1 MPWRGFVQ
9 DSFDGLEIGGRIPPH
24 RLPHHNFDVNERI
37 FRCAHTSK
45 YDISVWRFWDYEVTS
60 GHGAVLSDIGDNCPL
75 LGSFGF
81 TLQTVALSFSSLLDF
96 TGRCARV
103 CALFLFS
110 FVGLG
115 HACRMFVQCKRWH
128 CGIRLLLLF
137 SLFGPGQASEDERV
151 RHALRQRTAANL
163 QQPLRADLQRWQW
176 VYRYYGLP
184 QPPQDGYY
192 DGEVHR
198 VDRAPPHV
206 PYSLM
211 FRVEANRDAVETLQ
225 RVANGWTDVH
235 DVLRGGPAWHLHE
248 CHLSCRQ
255 SVILNE
261 GARHFI
267 LTTYA
272 EDSSHP
278 LEAPILLEIIW
289 HGHGRQDSAVSTPWM
304 PTMTTPVQIL
314 SHAGL
319 LVSCTT
325 SHRCDIFM
333 NGAALTGATA
343 VLDYG
348 DFIQIEA
355 YPVSPPGSDND
366 DDSPAPIQRLRSPSC
381 STTTSSS
388 SDEAT
393 ASTSVSS
400 EIAGVDEYTQVL
412 HLYRPILAEPR
423 PPHVHAV
430 VPPGSRTWR
439 TSVFIAWPRLRYTP
453 WQHADV
459 HRSFY
464 RDFPQQDDVCYKV
477 IIATED
483 LPDPSLRVV
492 LAVVEWNDFTFF
504 QAIRIPQWAT
514 TGHVLAAFGLLR
526 WCGALQ
532 EHCMLYHNSL
542 VWSPALRQFTS
553 HGDYTRVMIRQV
565 PDPGLPEHL
574 SQVFLQGEA
583 LHRWQHI
590 DAIGAARL
598 SGDRAQSAVLMPG
611 PFPTPRGC
619 AHSDWYWIT
628 ISWLMSFAAFWL
640 LRVLCRPE
648 SQKPPPAIKV
658 GCRRYGLHRTR
669 KHCLP
674 LLTVC
679 FAWLLLSQH
688 VHCCDALQLSASCT
702 KTSTQDDGPFGDPTL
717 TLYGPATEQF
727 AWSTWSQLPPPGNP
741 QQDLD
746 DHLLRYYLT
755 EQGRRMCSHLDVQ
768 SGICLSLA
776 SSLAGGPPT
785 DQQVDFMHK
794 TMPFQVSRPIPTPSR
809 SFRGDPP
816 GIGCS
821 HDAQFSIGP
830 DRTGTAIQDG
840 LGDISDPPG
849 VAQVTPLHLNDILFV
864 TPKDAAIP
872 IQLDSLISTSQNGVE
887 SDASKPQYGP
897 ETDCDVKSLG
907 LPFHADDLDDLL
919 EPWVIEPMP
928 PLTTS
933 IELPTPI
940 QHVLG
945 FSFQASGEDETLYIY
960 TDGSFAATGDHAG
973 NTWAFVV
980 FAICDVVFQLS
991 VIGMLI
997 LSLPIGFMKRGLAF
1011 MSMGCVV
1018 RNPRLSCLLV
1028 FIHCSNTGPR
1038 LSRSSLTL

>member
-1 MPWRGFVQ
+1 MQ

-75 LGSFGF
+75 LGSLGF

-151 RHALRQRTAANL
+151 RHALRQRTAANI

-206 PYSLM
+206 PYSLT

-477 IIATED
+477 IIASED

-598 SGDRAQSAVLMPG
+598 SGDRAQCSCQALFLHLVDVLIQ
-611 PFPTPRGC
+611 T
-619 AHSDWYWIT
+619 
-628 ISWLMSFAAFWL
+628 
-640 LRVLCRPE
+640 
-648 SQKPPPAIKV
+648 
-658 GCRRYGLHRTR
+658 
-669 KHCLP
+669 
-674 LLTVC
+674 
-679 FAWLLLSQH
+679 
-688 VHCCDALQLSASCT
+688 
-702 KTSTQDDGPFGDPTL
+702 
-717 TLYGPATEQF
+717 
-727 AWSTWSQLPPPGNP
+727 
-741 QQDLD
+741 
-746 DHLLRYYLT
+746 
-755 EQGRRMCSHLDVQ
+755 
-768 SGICLSLA
+768 
-776 SSLAGGPPT
+776 
-785 DQQVDFMHK
+785 
-794 TMPFQVSRPIPTPSR
+794 
-809 SFRGDPP
+809 
-816 GIGCS
+816 GIGLTS
-821 HDAQFSIGP
+821 A
-830 DRTGTAIQDG
+830 G
-840 LGDISDPPG
+840 L
-849 VAQVTPLHLNDILFV
+849 
-864 TPKDAAIP
+864 
-872 IQLDSLISTSQNGVE
+872 
-887 SDASKPQYGP
+887 
-897 ETDCDVKSLG
+897 
-907 LPFHADDLDDLL
+907 
-919 EPWVIEPMP
+919 
-928 PLTTS
+928 
-933 IELPTPI
+933 
-940 QHVLG
+940 
-945 FSFQASGEDETLYIY
+945 
-960 TDGSFAATGDHAG
+960 
-973 NTWAFVV
+973 
-980 FAICDVVFQLS
+980 
-991 VIGMLI
+991 
-997 LSLPIGFMKRGLAF
+997 
-1011 MSMGCVV
+1011 
-1018 RNPRLSCLLV
+1018 
-1028 FIHCSNTGPR
+1028 
-1038 LSRSSLTL
+1038 